1 MITIDTSAFI
11 AVLRGEADSDAYLVA
26 LNAAEAVQLSA
37 ATYVETGIVV
47 DTTNDPVISGRF
59 DQLLAELD
67 AEIRDVTARQARLAR
82 DAYRSYGKGSGHPA
96 RLNYG
101 DCFAYALAT
110 ETRTP
115 LLFKGADFS
124 HTGVASVL

>member
-47 DTTNDPVISGRF
+47 DNTKDPVISGRF

-96 RLNYG
+96 RLNHG

>member
-1 MITIDTSAFI
+1 MTVDTSVFI
-11 AVLRGEADSDAYLVA
+11 AVLRGEADADQYLTA
-26 LNAAEAVQLSA
+26 LGRAGEIQLSA
-37 ATYVETGIVV
+37 ATYVETAIVV
-47 DTTNDPVISGRF
+47 DNTRDPVISGRF

-67 AEIRDVTARQARLAR
+67 AEIRDVTVNQVRLAR
-82 DAYRSYGKGSGHPA
+82 DAYRNFGKGSGHPA

-115 LLFKGADFS
+115 LLFKGEDFER
-124 HTGVASVL
+124 TGVVAAL

>member
-47 DTTNDPVISGRF
+47 DNTKDPVISGRF

-82 DAYRSYGKGSGHPA
+82 DAYRSYGNGSGHPA

>member
-1 MITIDTSAFI
+1 MITVDTSAFI
-11 AVLRGEADSDAYLVA
+11 AVLRGETDADEYLSA
-26 LNAAEAVQLSA
+26 LARAEGVQLSA

-47 DTTNDPVISGRF
+47 DNTRDPVISGRF
-59 DQLLAELD
+59 DQLLGELN
-67 AEIRDVTARQARLAR
+67 AEIRDVTVNQARLAR
-82 DAYRSYGKGSGHPA
+82 EAYRNFGKGSRHPA

-115 LLFKGADFS
+115 LLFKGEEFG
-124 HTGVASVL
+124 HTGVAPAL

>member
-47 DTTNDPVISGRF
+47 DNTKDPVISGRF

-96 RLNYG
+96 LLNYG

>member
-1 MITIDTSAFI
+1 VITIDTSAFI

-26 LNAAEAVQLSA
+26 LNAAVAVQLSA

-47 DTTNDPVISGRF
+47 DNTQDPVISGRF

-101 DCFAYALAT
+101 NCFAYALAT

>member
-37 ATYVETGIVV
+37 ATYVEAGIVV
-47 DTTNDPVISGRF
+47 DNTKDPVISGRF

>member
-1 MITIDTSAFI
+1 VITIDTSAFI

-47 DTTNDPVISGRF
+47 DNTKDPVISGRF

>member
-11 AVLRGEADSDAYLVA
+11 AVLRDEADSDAYLVA

-47 DTTNDPVISGRF
+47 DNTKDPVISGRF

>member
-26 LNAAEAVQLSA
+26 LNVAEAVQLSA

-47 DTTNDPVISGRF
+47 DNTKDPVISGRF

-82 DAYRSYGKGSGHPA
+82 DAYRSYGKGSGHRA

>member
-47 DTTNDPVISGRF
+47 DNTKDPVISGRF

-124 HTGVASVL
+124 QTGVASVL

>member
-47 DTTNDPVISGRF
+47 DNTKDPVISGRF

-96 RLNYG
+96 GLNYG

>member
-47 DTTNDPVISGRF
+47 DNTRDPVISGRF

>member
-47 DTTNDPVISGRF
+47 DNTKDPVISGRF

>member
-47 DTTNDPVISGRF
+47 DNTKDPVISGRF

-124 HTGVASVL
+124 HTGVASAL